1 MERVN
6 AFAVA
11 LQKHVRPASFPIA
24 IKMLREGEPLPERVK
39 RPAKD
44 LGFQSAICQGFSIAR
59 RYGWPIA
66 IGREDLSCPLAKVV
80 FGFAPMLDYY
90 QEGHACAG
98 MYTATPEAGARTEA
112 ETPKWEYGQY
122 AYVVMAPL
130 HRCTFEP
137 DVVLIYGTS
146 GQVMRLVT
154 AALWKRGGRIT
165 SSFSGRIDCA
175 DAVIE
180 TMRTGEYQVILPC
193 YGDRIFGQT
202 EDHEMA
208 FAVPAARMEELI
220 EGLEGTH
227 KGGIRYPIPSFLRYH
242 GEFPPTYEKMNELWE
257 TREKG
262 TE

>member
-1 MERVN
+1 MERVT
-6 AFAVA
+6 AFAAA

-24 IKMLREGEPLPERVK
+24 IKMLKEGEPLPERVK
-39 RPAKD
+39 RPAED

-90 QEGHACAG
+90 REGHACAG

-180 TMRTGEYQVILPC
+180 TMQTGEYQVILPC

-208 FAVPAARMEELI
+208 FAVPADRMEELI

-227 KGGIRYPIPSFLRYH
+227 KGGIRYPIPSFLRYQ
-242 GEFPPTYEKMNELWE
+242 GEFPPTYEKLNELWKAQE
-257 TREKG
+257 GEA
-262 TE
+262 E